1 MTKTEN
7 VDFQDVAVH
16 LLDNHF
22 YFLDMYKTI
31 VLYYFYSI
39 K

>member
-7 VDFQDVAVH
+7 VDFQDVAVY

-22 YFLDMYKTI
+22 YFLDMYNTI